1 MFCLPAKAAERIPW
15 RLSPGRGCLGA
26 CWRKRSSKPS
36 PLKLRIFCAL
46 HFDGVMPGA
55 LEGPHPTAAPQGV
68 PPVPWGCC
76 ITGAC
81 TPGGQAG
88 SAGWVAPA
96 HSIPPQQDSPPT
108 GNCGFFPQA
117 LSGIVA
123 VRVTVVWLSSQVR
136 PDDSGSHIFDV
147 VLKHASI
154 NQSIFLL
161 WDCRRQTPMGKYSR
175 RRTTRSGGGR
185 TNSAPPA
192 AASTG
197 RYK

>member
-1 MFCLPAKAAERIPW
+1 MSWCMLEEEKQQAITTRAAYFLCTPFRWCDARGPGGT
-15 RLSPGRGCLGA
+15 SPHCCPPRG
-26 CWRKRSSKPS
+26 P
-36 PLKLRIFCAL
+36 
-46 HFDGVMPGA
+46 
-55 LEGPHPTAAPQGV
+55 

-96 HSIPPQQDSPPT
+96 HSIPPQQDSPPM

-185 TNSAPPA
+185 TNSASPA